1 MFEAVC
7 KSYYKR
13 GNPKPKHK
21 SPIEAGDMEKLKSY
35 LISRLTVRTGFKNLF
50 GLICAIIWAGEE
62 GRAGANLQRAR
73 SNSRKTTKIM
83 NMSP

>member
-21 SPIEAGDMEKLKSY
+21 SPSEAGDMENSSP
-35 LISRLTVRTGFKNLF
+35 ISRLIVRTSFKNLF

-62 GRAGANLQRAR
+62 RRVGADLQRTR
-73 SNSRKTTKIM
+73 SVQERR
-83 NMSP
+83 PR

>member
-21 SPIEAGDMEKLKSY
+21 SPIEVEDIEKLKSY
-35 LISRLTVRTGFKNLF
+35 FSTDCPERLQEFVSFNLCHYLGRKGGGLARTYKELALIQERRSR
-50 GLICAIIWAGEE
+50 
-62 GRAGANLQRAR
+62 
-73 SNSRKTTKIM
+73 
-83 NMSP
+83 